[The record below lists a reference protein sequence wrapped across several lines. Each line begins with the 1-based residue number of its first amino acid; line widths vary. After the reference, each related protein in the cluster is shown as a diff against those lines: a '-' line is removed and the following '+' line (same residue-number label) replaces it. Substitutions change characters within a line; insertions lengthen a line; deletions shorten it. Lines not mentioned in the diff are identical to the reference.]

1 MVKSKTVC
9 AATNVQPQ
17 DYVYDIYYIQNAAPL
32 AIGEQIVDVE
42 AFYEELNYDY
52 GLMNDGEE
60 EVYEDEDDS
69 NDENNWRNDYPD
81 EDAWKSE
88 DEYCHED
95 AAGTVL
101 CGLFV

>member
-9 AATNVQPQ
+9 AATNIQPQ

-88 DEYCHED
+88 DEYCPED